1 MSGLR
6 VAVIG
11 GGAAGQMAAITAAQ
25 NGHRVTLLEKNEKL
39 GKKLYITGKGRCNV
53 TNDCGRDGFFS
64 SVIRNPRFLYSAY
77 AAFSERDMMAFLE
90 GHGCPV
96 KVERG
101 QRVFPASDKSSDIQ
115 RALDRALKAAGV
127 AIRLNTDVREILI
140 ADGAVSGVRTD
151 RGMEPF
157 DRVILTT
164 GGLSYPSTGST
175 GAGFEMAKALGHT
188 VTDLHPSLVPL
199 ETVESW
205 PFALSGITLKN
216 VRLTAKRGG
225 KTIYSEQGE
234 MLLTHFGVSGP
245 LVLTASAY
253 IAEDPAGVQLYID
266 LKPAIPE
273 EELHARLQKLV
284 QENSKKAV
292 GGAFS
297 GVLPTRLLDAVF
309 TEARIQPWAPASSFT
324 KEQRQAMVTALK
336 AMPLTVK
343 GPRPFSE
350 AVITRGGISVK
361 EVKPSTLESKLV
373 SGLLPER
380 YWTWTP
386 SPAASTYR
394 SPGPQAHWQEA
405 AYELYQRNRPGRA
418 RRRGQEHHRQGHRQA
433 SGPPVPGHRRHV
445 PGHGPLCL
453 LRGRVPD
460 GRGKG
465 GRAVEPDGHP
475 GSLS

>member
-1 MSGLR
+1 MSALS

-11 GGAAGQMAAITAAQ
+11 GGAAGQMAAIAAAQ
-25 NGHRVTLLEKNEKL
+25 NGHQVTLLEKNEKL

-101 QRVFPASDKSSDIQ
+101 QRVFPASDKSSDVQ
-115 RALDRALKAAGV
+115 KALDRALKAAGV
-127 AIRLNTDVREILI
+127 AIRLNTDIREILI

-151 RGMEPF
+151 RGIEPF

-361 EVKPSTLESKLV
+361 EVKPSTLAW
-373 SGLLPER
+373 PER

-418 RRRGQEHHRQGHRQA
+418 RRRGQEHHRQDHRQA

>member
-101 QRVFPASDKSSDIQ
+101 QRVFPSSDKSSDVQ
-115 RALDRALKAAGV
+115 KALDRALKAAGV

-151 RGMEPF
+151 RGIEPF

-273 EELHARLQKLV
+273 EELHARLQKLA

-373 SGLLPER
+373 SGLFLAGEILDVDAFTGGFNLQIA
-380 YWTWTP
+380 W
-386 SPAASTYR
+386 ST
-394 SPGPQAHWQEA
+394 GALA
-405 AYELYQRNRPGRA
+405 
-418 RRRGQEHHRQGHRQA
+418 
-433 SGPPVPGHRRHV
+433 
-445 PGHGPLCL
+445 
-453 LRGRVPD
+453 
-460 GRGKG
+460 G
-465 GRAVEPDGHP
+465 G
-475 GSLS
+475 SI

>member
-1 MSGLR
+1 MSPLS

-11 GGAAGQMAAITAAQ
+11 GGAAGQMAAIAAAG

-53 TNDCGRDGFFS
+53 TNDCGRDGFFAN
-64 SVIRNPRFLYSAY
+64 VIRNPRFLYSAY

-90 GHGCPV
+90 RNGCPV

-101 QRVFPASDKSSDIQ
+101 QRVFPASDKASDVQ

-127 AIRLNTDVREILI
+127 GIRLNTDVREILTV
-140 ADGAVSGVRTD
+140 DGAISGVRTG
-151 RGMEPF
+151 RGVEPF

-216 VRLTAKRGG
+216 VRLTAKKNG
-225 KTIYSEQGE
+225 KTLYSEQGE

-253 IAEDPAGVQLYID
+253 IAEDPAGTELRID

-273 EELHARLQKLV
+273 EELHARLQRLV
-284 QENSKKAV
+284 QENPKKAV

-309 TEARIQPWAPASSFT
+309 DQARIQPWAPASAFI
-324 KEQRQAMVTALK
+324 KEQRQALVTALK
-336 AMPLTVK
+336 GMPLTVK
-343 GPRPFSE
+343 GSRPFSE
-350 AVITRGGISVK
+350 AVITRGGVSVK
-361 EVKPSTLESKLV
+361 EVRPSTLESKLV
-373 SGLLPER
+373 PGLYLAGEILDVDAFTGGFNLQIA
-380 YWTWTP
+380 W
-386 SPAASTYR
+386 ST
-394 SPGPQAHWQEA
+394 GALA
-405 AYELYQRNRPGRA
+405 
-418 RRRGQEHHRQGHRQA
+418 
-433 SGPPVPGHRRHV
+433 
-445 PGHGPLCL
+445 
-453 LRGRVPD
+453 
-460 GRGKG
+460 G
-465 GRAVEPDGHP
+465 G
-475 GSLS
+475 SI

>member
-1 MSGLR
+1 MSPLS

-11 GGAAGQMAAITAAQ
+11 GGAAGQMAAIIAAQ

-53 TNDCGRDGFFS
+53 TNDCGRDGFFAN
-64 SVIRNPRFLYSAY
+64 VIRNPRFLYSAY
-77 AAFSERDMMAFLE
+77 AAFNERDMMAFLE
-90 GHGCPV
+90 QNGCLV

-101 QRVFPASDKSSDIQ
+101 QRVFPVSDKSSDVQ
-115 RALDRALKAAGV
+115 KALDRALKTAGV
-127 AIRLNTDVREILI
+127 SIRLNTDVWEII
-140 ADGAVSGVRTD
+140 AAEGAVTGIRTD
-151 RGMEPF
+151 RGAEAF

-216 VRLTAKRGG
+216 VRLTVKKGG
-225 KTIYSEQGE
+225 KIMYTEQGE

-253 IAEDPAGVQLYID
+253 LAEDPAGAELYID

-273 EELHARLQKLV
+273 EELHARLQRLI
-284 QENSKKAV
+284 QDNPKKAV

-309 TEARIQPWAPASSFT
+309 DQARIKPWAPASSFT
-324 KEQRQAMVTALK
+324 KEQRQALVSALK
-336 AMPLTVK
+336 DMPLTVK
-343 GPRPFSE
+343 GARPFSE
-350 AVITRGGISVK
+350 AVVTRGGISVK

-373 SGLLPER
+373 SGLYLAGEILDVDAFTGGFNLQIA
-380 YWTWTP
+380 W
-386 SPAASTYR
+386 ST
-394 SPGPQAHWQEA
+394 GALA
-405 AYELYQRNRPGRA
+405 
-418 RRRGQEHHRQGHRQA
+418 
-433 SGPPVPGHRRHV
+433 
-445 PGHGPLCL
+445 
-453 LRGRVPD
+453 
-460 GRGKG
+460 G
-465 GRAVEPDGHP
+465 G
-475 GSLS
+475 SI

>member
-1 MSGLR
+1 MSRLS

-11 GGAAGQMAAITAAQ
+11 GGPAGQMAAIAAAKQ
-25 NGHRVTLLEKNEKL
+25 GHRVTLLEKNEKL

-53 TNDCGRDGFFS
+53 TNDCGRDGFFAN
-64 SVIRNPRFLYSAY
+64 VIRNPRFLYSAY
-77 AAFSERDMMAFLE
+77 AAFNERDMMAFLE
-90 GHGCPV
+90 QNGCPV

-101 QRVFPASDKSSDIQ
+101 QRVFPVSDKSSDVQ

-127 AIRLNTDVREILI
+127 EIRLNTDVRGIRT
-140 ADGAVSGVRTD
+140 AGGAVTGVDTD
-151 RGMEPF
+151 RGAETF

-175 GAGFEMAKALGHT
+175 GAGFEMARALGHT

-216 VRLTAKRGG
+216 VRLTAKKGG

-253 IAEDPAGVQLYID
+253 IAEDPAGTALSID
-266 LKPAIPE
+266 LKPAISS
-273 EELHARLQKLV
+273 EELHARLQRLV
-284 QENSKKAV
+284 QENPKKAV

-309 TEARIQPWAPASSFT
+309 DQARIQPWASAAAFS
-324 KEQRQAMVTALK
+324 KEQRQALVAALK
-336 AMPLTVK
+336 GMPLTVK
-343 GPRPFSE
+343 GTRPFSE

-361 EVKPSTLESKLV
+361 EVKPSTLESKLI
-373 SGLLPER
+373 SGLFLAGEILDVDAFTGGFNLQIA
-380 YWTWTP
+380 W
-386 SPAASTYR
+386 ST
-394 SPGPQAHWQEA
+394 GALA
-405 AYELYQRNRPGRA
+405 
-418 RRRGQEHHRQGHRQA
+418 
-433 SGPPVPGHRRHV
+433 
-445 PGHGPLCL
+445 
-453 LRGRVPD
+453 
-460 GRGKG
+460 G
-465 GRAVEPDGHP
+465 G
-475 GSLS
+475 SI

>member
-1 MSGLR
+1 MSPLS
-6 VAVIG
+6 VAVVG
-11 GGAAGQMAAITAAQ
+11 GGAAGQMAAVVAAK
-25 NGHRVTLLEKNEKL
+25 NGHRVALLEKNEKL

-53 TNDCGRDGFFS
+53 TNDCGRDGFFAN
-64 SVIRNPRFLYSAY
+64 VIRNPRFLYSAY
-77 AAFSERDMMAFLE
+77 AAFNERDMMAFLE

-115 RALDRALKAAGV
+115 RALDRALRDAGV
-127 AIRLNTDVREILI
+127 NVRLNTEVYEILT
-140 ADGAVSGVRTD
+140 AHGAVAGVRID
-151 RGMEPF
+151 RGEEPF
-157 DRVILTT
+157 DRVVLTT

-216 VRLTAKRGG
+216 VRLTAKKGG
-225 KTIYSEQGE
+225 KTVYTEQGE

-253 IAEDPAGVQLYID
+253 LAEDPAGTELFID

-273 EELHARLQKLV
+273 EELHARLQRLV
-284 QENSKKAV
+284 QENPKKAV

-309 TEARIQPWAPASSFT
+309 DQARIKPWAPASSFT
-324 KEQRQAMVTALK
+324 REQRQALVAALK
-336 AMPLTVK
+336 GMPLTVK

-373 SGLLPER
+373 SGLFLAGEILDVDAFTGGFNLQIA
-380 YWTWTP
+380 W
-386 SPAASTYR
+386 ST
-394 SPGPQAHWQEA
+394 GALA
-405 AYELYQRNRPGRA
+405 
-418 RRRGQEHHRQGHRQA
+418 
-433 SGPPVPGHRRHV
+433 
-445 PGHGPLCL
+445 
-453 LRGRVPD
+453 
-460 GRGKG
+460 G
-465 GRAVEPDGHP
+465 G
-475 GSLS
+475 SI

>member
-1 MSGLR
+1 MNPLS

-53 TNDCGRDGFFS
+53 TNDCGRDGFFAN
-64 SVIRNPRFLYSAY
+64 VIRNPRFLYSAY
-77 AAFSERDMMAFLE
+77 AAFNERDMMLFLE
-90 GHGCPV
+90 KNGCPV

-101 QRVFPASDKSSDIQ
+101 QRVFPVSDKSSDVQ

-127 AIRLNTDVREILI
+127 TIRLNTDVQEILTR
-140 ADGAVSGVRTD
+140 DGVVSGVRTD
-151 RGMEPF
+151 RGEEPF

-175 GAGFEMAKALGHT
+175 GAGFEMAKALGHS

-205 PFALSGITLKN
+205 PFALSGITLRN
-216 VRLTAKRGG
+216 VRLTAKRNG
-225 KTIYSEQGE
+225 KTIYTEQGE

-253 IAEDPAGVQLYID
+253 IAEDPAGTELLID

-273 EELHARLQKLV
+273 EEMHARLQRLV
-284 QENSKKAV
+284 QENPKKAV

-309 TEARIQPWAPASSFT
+309 DQARIQPWASASSFT
-324 KEQRQAMVTALK
+324 REQRQALVAALK
-336 AMPLTVK
+336 GMPLTVK
-343 GPRPFSE
+343 GTRPFSE
-350 AVITRGGISVK
+350 AVVTRDGVRVK
-361 EVKPSTLESKLV
+361 EIKPSTLESKLV
-373 SGLLPER
+373 SGLFLAGEILDVDAFTGGFNLQIA
-380 YWTWTP
+380 W
-386 SPAASTYR
+386 ST
-394 SPGPQAHWQEA
+394 GVLA
-405 AYELYQRNRPGRA
+405 
-418 RRRGQEHHRQGHRQA
+418 
-433 SGPPVPGHRRHV
+433 
-445 PGHGPLCL
+445 
-453 LRGRVPD
+453 
-460 GRGKG
+460 G
-465 GRAVEPDGHP
+465 G
-475 GSLS
+475 SI